1 MSKLIIEGSH
11 PLKGELE
18 IHGAKNS
25 ALPLLAATILCH
37 GQSCLHNCPALS
49 DVEVSVQ
56 ILRYLGCQAERQKK
70 SLLLSADSISRYDIP
85 DHLMREMRSSI
96 VFLGAILAR
105 MGKARLSLPGGS
117 ELGPRPIDLHLK
129 ALRQMGVVIDESHGY
144 LDCTTPHGL
153 QGAPIALLFPSVGA
167 TENIMLAAV
176 LAKGVT
182 IITNAAR
189 EPEIVDLANF
199 LNSCGAKITGAGEGT
214 VTIEGVERLQGVE
227 HRIIPDRI
235 AAATYLAAAA
245 VTGGCLELK
254 HVETQHLGQILP
266 MFEEAGCT
274 VVAHRHTVRLQA
286 PERLQ
291 PIKMVRTMPYPGFPT
306 DAQAP
311 VMAMSATARGTSVF
325 VENIFECRYKHV
337 GELSRMGANI
347 KVEGRVAVVE
357 GVFRLSGARVEAPDL
372 RGGAALVVAGV
383 GADGVTELSGLRH
396 IDRGYESIEQT
407 LSTVGAVIK
416 RI

>member
-105 MGKARLSLPGGS
+105 MGKARLSLPGGC

-153 QGAPIALLFPSVGA
+153 QGAPIALLFPSV
-167 TENIMLAAV
+167 
-176 LAKGVT
+176 
-182 IITNAAR
+182 
-189 EPEIVDLANF
+189 
-199 LNSCGAKITGAGEGT
+199 
-214 VTIEGVERLQGVE
+214 
-227 HRIIPDRI
+227 
-235 AAATYLAAAA
+235 
-245 VTGGCLELK
+245 
-254 HVETQHLGQILP
+254 
-266 MFEEAGCT
+266 
-274 VVAHRHTVRLQA
+274 
-286 PERLQ
+286 
-291 PIKMVRTMPYPGFPT
+291 
-306 DAQAP
+306 
-311 VMAMSATARGTSVF
+311 
-325 VENIFECRYKHV
+325 
-337 GELSRMGANI
+337 
-347 KVEGRVAVVE
+347 
-357 GVFRLSGARVEAPDL
+357 
-372 RGGAALVVAGV
+372 
-383 GADGVTELSGLRH
+383 
-396 IDRGYESIEQT
+396 
-407 LSTVGAVIK
+407 
-416 RI
+416 